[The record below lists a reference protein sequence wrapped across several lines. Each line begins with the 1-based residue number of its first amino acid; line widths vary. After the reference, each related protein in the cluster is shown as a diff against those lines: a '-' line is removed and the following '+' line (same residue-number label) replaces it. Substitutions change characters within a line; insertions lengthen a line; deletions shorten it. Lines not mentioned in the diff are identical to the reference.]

1 MRLAFIIFCTVLFSC
16 NHYSDEIIGSLELPG
31 ANRIEL
37 EKVLDHY
44 KGDHLKYQAAEYLIR
59 HIPLYTY
66 REVLPE
72 FEPVWD
78 SMALIP
84 VGDYEYRKD
93 KYIRF
98 LESVTGKGET
108 RPWPLKILCQ
118 N

>member
-1 MRLAFIIFCTVLFSC
+1 MRWSLILYGLMLLSC
-16 NHYSDEIIGSLELPG
+16 SGISDQLNRSLEL
-31 ANRIEL
+31 AEDNRVEL

-84 VGDYEYRKD
+84 VGDYEYRKNE
-93 KYIRF
+93 YIRF
-98 LESVTGKGET
+98 LESVNDKGET